1 MHWPGS
7 FNVQVSS
14 TPKSFNTFELQA
26 WDIFKSSGSLRR
38 SHIPLFSEVNP
49 TIPSDKRIHNVY
61 QNLGFTSFFHRD
73 INGFSMASLPSPEFR
88 LLGFP
93 TWESDSVYDD
103 GTSLWRFVKLGGYM
117 YTGEKKTPAYSTS
130 VTSLI
135 CQIQKYSRY
144 LNPWKNG
151 VWMWVLPDMLT
162 LEIDEWMLLKNI
174 PLKNIKVSWDYD
186 IPNIWKIIKFMF

>member
-1 MHWPGS
+1 MAKENPPFIDEFPIQNSIWKGFSLATCACQRLSWKNKPKIMHWPGS

-38 SHIPLFSEVNP
+38 SHIPLFSDVNP
-49 TIPSDKRIHNVY
+49 TIPSDKRVHNVY

-117 YTGEKKTPAYSTS
+117 YTGEKK
-130 VTSLI
+130 L
-135 CQIQKYSRY
+135 QHIQ
-144 LNPWKNG
+144 
-151 VWMWVLPDMLT
+151 
-162 LEIDEWMLLKNI
+162 
-174 PLKNIKVSWDYD
+174 PL
-186 IPNIWKIIKFMF
+186 